1 MVRLLLTLMTALTL
15 AGCAGLQRVD
25 NTVQSYARWD
35 APAGTAATGAAK
47 VPAAPQR
54 YRFERLLSQRDSTSA
69 EGQDRLEAMARQAL
83 EPRGWTPA
91 ATDADARW
99 TVQVTASTVRV
110 GRDPWNDPWGGWRF
124 QSRIVAGNGH
134 VFFAPMFGFP
144 MESPGYQR
152 QVALLIRE
160 AASGRVGY
168 ETRADHESRWN
179 STPALWQAMV
189 EAALAWLR
197 GHPDDPVDLLV
208 TDQNMPGLSGIDVV
222 RELRSLRPVLRVAIV
237 SGHVNERLIAE
248 AAALG
253 VTDVLGKQDSMD
265 ALGDAIRAMLPLPG
279 A

>member
-35 APAGTAATGAAK
+35 APAGAAATGAAK

-54 YRFERLLSQRDSTSA
+54 YRFERLLSQRDSASA
-69 EGQDRLEAMARQAL
+69 EGQDRLEAMARRAL

-91 ATDADARW
+91 ASDADARW

-124 QSRIVAGNGH
+124 HTRIVAGNGQ

-144 MESPGYQR
+144 TESPSYQR

-160 AASGRVGY
+160 ASSGRVVY
-168 ETRADHESRWN
+168 ETRADHDSRWN
-179 STPALWQAMV
+179 STPVLWQAML
-189 EAALAWLR
+189 EAALRDFPAP
-197 GHPDDPVDLLV
+197 PDGPRQV
-208 TDQNMPGLSGIDVV
+208 TI
-222 RELRSLRPVLRVAIV
+222 ELPR
-237 SGHVNERLIAE
+237 
-248 AAALG
+248 
-253 VTDVLGKQDSMD
+253 
-265 ALGDAIRAMLPLPG
+265 
-279 A
+279 